1 MKKVL
6 VVDDSLSV
14 GRQLSQIIAGTGEF
28 EVIGPARN
36 GVEAIKMCQTDRPD
50 IVCLDMNMP
59 VMDGPTALRSI
70 MAIDRNA
77 RVVMITS
84 LGGVGDKFTEA
95 LKLGARNVISK
106 PFKPDEV
113 LKVLR
118 EL

>member
-1 MKKVL
+1 
-6 VVDDSLSV
+6 
-14 GRQLSQIIAGTGEF
+14 
-28 EVIGPARN
+28 
-36 GVEAIKMCQTDRPD
+36 
-50 IVCLDMNMP
+50 MP

-95 LKLGARNVISK
+95 LKLGARNVLSK

>member
-1 MKKVL
+1 MKRVL
-6 VVDDSLSV
+6 VVDDSLSA
-14 GRQLSQIIAGTGEF
+14 GRQLSRIIAGTGEF
-28 EVIGPARN
+28 EVIGSAKN
-36 GVEAIKMCQTDRPD
+36 GAEAIKMYQTDRPD
-50 IVCLDMNMP
+50 IVCMDMNMP
-59 VMDGPTALRSI
+59 VMDGSTALRSI

-106 PFKPDEV
+106 PFQPDEV